1 VPEEDAAA
9 LNIAAL
15 DANALDA
22 DALDANALDTK
33 ALSGSRKRKQRELT
47 PTQRA
52 LALLVRREHSR
63 KELARKLAER
73 GIESE
78 AASAAI
84 ERLTGDGWQS
94 DARFAEL
101 LVRTR
106 AAHGQGPIRIRAE
119 LGTHG
124 LDGDTI
130 ETAMQ
135 AFDGDW
141 RQAAQDLVGR
151 RFGLDL
157 ASADPARRRKA
168 ADFLYR
174 RGFDGE
180 TVRAALRGERED

>member
-1 VPEEDAAA
+1 MQQETEGF
-9 LNIAAL
+9 
-15 DANALDA
+15 
-22 DALDANALDTK
+22 
-33 ALSGSRKRKQRELT
+33 SGPRKRKRPELT
-47 PTQRA
+47 PIQRA

-63 KELARKLAER
+63 KELARKLADR
-73 GIESE
+73 GIERE

-94 DARFAEL
+94 DARFAEM

-106 AAHGQGPIRIRAE
+106 VAHGQGPIRIRAE

-130 ETAMQ
+130 DVAMG

-141 RQAAQDLVGR
+141 REVARNLAHR
-151 RFGLDL
+151 RFGPELT
-157 ASADPARRRKA
+157 SADMLRQRKM

-174 RGFDGE
+174 RGFDGD
-180 TVRAALRGERED
+180 TVRAALRGDPDD

>member
-1 VPEEDAAA
+1 VPEQDAH
-9 LNIAAL
+9 
-15 DANALDA
+15 
-22 DALDANALDTK
+22 TS
-33 ALSGSRKRKQRELT
+33 SGSRKRKQRELT
-47 PTQRA
+47 PVQRA

-84 ERLTGDGWQS
+84 DRLTGDGWQS

-106 AAHGQGPIRIRAE
+106 AAHGQGPVRIRAE

-124 LDGDTI
+124 LDRDTI
-130 ETAMQ
+130 ETAME

-141 RQAAQDLVGR
+141 RQTARDLACR
-151 RFGLDL
+151 RFGLEL
-157 ASADPARRRKA
+157 ANADGSLRRKA

-174 RGFDGE
+174 RGFDGD
-180 TVRAALRGERED
+180 TVRAALRASQED

>member
-1 VPEEDAAA
+1 MPEEDAAA
-9 LNIAAL
+9 PGT
-15 DANALDA
+15 DAPGTD
-22 DALDANALDTK
+22 ALDTK
-33 ALSGSRKRKQRELT
+33 DTGDVRGSRKRKQRELT

-106 AAHGQGPIRIRAE
+106 AAHGQGPVRIRAE

-141 RQAAQDLVGR
+141 GQAARDLAHR

-157 ASADPARRRKA
+157 ALADQAQRRKA

-174 RGFDGE
+174 RGFDSE
-180 TVRAALRGERED
+180 TVRSALRGDPED